1 MRIVSVGECMVEMAP
16 AGAPGQYQ
24 MAFAGDTLNTAWYL
38 RRLRPEWSVDYLTSV
53 GSDALSE
60 DMTAFL
66 EESGIGV
73 GHITRRTDR
82 TVGLYLISLVAGER
96 SFAYW
101 RGQSAARLL
110 AEDAAALDRAFSGAD
125 YVFLSG
131 ITMAVLDGDGRGTLL
146 TCLAKA
152 RAGGARVV
160 FDPNLRPRL
169 WANDAEMCAVLTETG
184 QHADIILP
192 SYEDEAAYFGDATP
206 EATRERWLKGG
217 AATVVV
223 KNGGEA
229 VVYAHHWAMGTVM
242 PEPVLNVV
250 DTTAAGDSFNAG
262 LLAGLAEGQGA
273 DAMIALGCQVAGQV
287 IRGRG
292 ALVDISI

>member
-1 MRIVSVGECMVEMAP
+1 MRVVSVGECMVEMAP
-16 AGAPGQYQ
+16 AGEPGQYQ

-38 RRLRPEWSVDYLTSV
+38 RRLRPKWSVDYLTSV
-53 GSDALSE
+53 GDDALSE

-110 AEDAAALDRAFSGAD
+110 AEDAAVLDRGFAGAD

-131 ITMAVLDGDGRGTLL
+131 ITMAVLDGDGREAML
-146 TCLAKA
+146 TALAKA
-152 RAGGARVV
+152 RAGGVRVV

-169 WANDAEMCAVLTETG
+169 WASDAQMCEVLTQTG
-184 QHADIILP
+184 QHSDIILP

-206 EATRERWLKGG
+206 DDTRDRWLKGG
-217 AATVVV
+217 ARTVVV
-223 KNGGEA
+223 KNGGDA
-229 VVYAHHWAMGTVM
+229 ISYTHHGTTGVVM
-242 PEPVLNVV
+242 PEPVMTIV

-262 LLAGLAEGQGA
+262 FLAGLADDMGIEPA
-273 DAMIALGCQVAGQV
+273 IALGCAVAGQV

-292 ALVDISI
+292 ALVEISI

>member
-16 AGAPGQYQ
+16 AGGQGQYQ

-38 RRLRPEWSVDYLTSV
+38 RRLRPDWTVDYLTSV

-60 DMTAFL
+60 DMLAFL
-66 EESGIGV
+66 QEAGIGT
-73 GHITRRTDR
+73 GHITRRVDR

-110 AEDAAALDRAFSGAD
+110 AEDGTILDRAFAGAEF
-125 YVFLSG
+125 VFLSG
-131 ITMAVLDGDGRGTLL
+131 ITLAVLDGDGRETLF
-146 TCLAKA
+146 TSLAKA
-152 RAGGARVV
+152 RAGGVRVV

-169 WANDAEMCAVLTETG
+169 WADDTEMCAVVTEASR
-184 QHADIILP
+184 HSDIILP
-192 SYEDEAAYFGDATP
+192 SFEDEASHFGDTTP
-206 EATRERWLKGG
+206 EDTRDRWLQGG
-217 AATVVV
+217 ANTVVV

-229 VVYAHHWAMGTVM
+229 ISYAHHGAMGVVM
-242 PEPVLNVV
+242 PEPVMNVV

-262 LLAGLAEGQGA
+262 LLAGLADGQGA

-292 ALVDISI
+292 ALVDINI